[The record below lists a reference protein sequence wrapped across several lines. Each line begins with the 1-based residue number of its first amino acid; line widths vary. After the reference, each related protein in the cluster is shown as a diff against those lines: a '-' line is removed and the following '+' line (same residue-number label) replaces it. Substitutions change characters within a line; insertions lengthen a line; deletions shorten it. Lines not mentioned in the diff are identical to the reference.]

1 MEIYQPREDS
11 YLLQKHVKDY
21 CKGNVLEIGTG
32 SGILALEA
40 AKFADKVLAV
50 DINPEAVAFVQKNVK
65 QQNLKNVKV
74 IESDLFSKVSGKF
87 DLIIFNPPYLPDPEK
102 DYARDIAL
110 DGGKKGYE
118 LIERFLDDVNSYLV
132 EKGKILLLFSS
143 LSKIKRVHEI
153 LDRNL
158 FEFKE
163 IDKLK
168 IGFEELY
175 VYVIKKNE
183 FLKELEGKGL
193 TDVQYFTK
201 GNRGLLFLGNYKGK
215 KVVVKSKNP
224 MSEAISRIKIEKNWL
239 KKLNKEGIGPK
250 LCFGCDD
257 YFVMEFVEGKL
268 IHDLFDKGNK
278 KEIKDV
284 MKQLLQLMKKMD
296 ELNIN
301 KEEMHKPMKHIIIDD
316 KNKIHLID
324 FERSNYSEKPK
335 NVTQVLQFFSSGKFI
350 HRSGLD
356 IDKEKVMSLA
366 KEYKKN
372 KKIDEVLSYF

>member
-11 YLLQKHVKDY
+11 YLLQKHLKDY

-40 AKFADKVLAV
+40 AKYANVIAV
-50 DINPEAVAFVQKNVK
+50 DINPEAVSFVKKNVK

-74 IESDLFSKVSGKF
+74 IESDLFSKVTGEF
-87 DLIIFNPPYLPDPEK
+87 DLVIFNPPYLPDPEK

-110 DGGKKGYE
+110 DGCKKGYE
-118 LIERFLDDVNSYLV
+118 LIEKFLDDVNSYL
-132 EKGKILLLFSS
+132 EKNGKILLLFSS
-143 LSKIKRVHEI
+143 LSKIKKVHEI
-153 LDRNL
+153 LDKNL
-158 FEFKE
+158 FVFKE

-175 VYVIKKNE
+175 VYVIEKQK
-183 FLKELEGKGL
+183 FLKELESKGL
-193 TDVQYFTK
+193 TNVKYFTK
-201 GNRGLLFLGNYKGK
+201 GNRGLLFLANYKGK
-215 KVVVKSKNP
+215 KVVVKAKNP
-224 MSEAISRIKIEKNWL
+224 SSEAISRVKIEKDWL

-250 LCFGCDD
+250 LFFGCDD

-268 IHDLFDKGNK
+268 IHDLFEKGNK
-278 KEIKDV
+278 KKIKDV
-284 MKQLLQLMKKMD
+284 MRQLLQLMKKLD
-296 ELNIN
+296 DLNIN
-301 KEEMHKPMKHIIIDD
+301 KEEMHKPMKHILIDD

-350 HRSGLD
+350 ERSKLD

-372 KKIDEVLSYF
+372 KKIDRVLGYF